1 MRAVSAPEL
10 RTFLPPADELPRVR
24 TAFAVQL
31 VPEPFDRENL
41 RTEPIEAGKKKVIA
55 SVVI

>member
-10 RTFLPPADELPRVR
+10 RTFLRQLTSSHGQDAFRGSACPNHSTVR
-24 TAFAVQL
+24 ISA
-31 VPEPFDRENL
+31 PSDRG
-41 RTEPIEAGKKKVIA
+41 RKKKVIA